1 VRRVH
6 IHFLSEPSKAI
17 DLVVGWVHPQKYLI
31 LGFLGTEYIS
41 GAAMASKSPVVVAG
55 KPSFA
60 KVGLFSATH
69 RGGCCSQFEQIA
81 AMPPP
86 QKVAKPHNSQV
97 KGTDLPKDSAGSSP
111 AADTSPPGN
120 VLSASRSRSTSHG
133 QAHQDVAAI
142 TDGLAKLAATADAPV
157 ERSHNQSSTDPV
169 HVTNGLEEDRSHLSS
184 SSTKPATS
192 SSDTKSMASENT
204 FAMDEKESLRPDDSA
219 SVQAVD
225 EDEPFFVPPTPARP
239 DPQIPPYGSNSGLR
253 RLLPDGPVAVG
264 HATRRF
270 PMTIMSNPP
279 RFGDIIPNVPPEFLP
294 TETADLPFPANET
307 GVESLQQYPAG
318 SIPPDEKLLEAMG
331 TPKDRLL
338 LLQLEEKFLAFIGQ
352 SKYVLCE
359 CHCPWNPYLRCL
371 QRCHT

>member
-1 VRRVH
+1 VRRGH
-6 IHFLSEPSKAI
+6 IHFLFEPSKVI
-17 DLVVGWVHPQKYLI
+17 DLVVGCVTPQKYLI

-60 KVGLFSATH
+60 KVSLFSPTH

-86 QKVAKPHNSQV
+86 QKVAKTPNAQA
-97 KGTDLPKDSAGSSP
+97 KATDLPKDSAGSSP
-111 AADTSPPGN
+111 AADISPPGN

-133 QAHQDVAAI
+133 QALQDVAAI
-142 TDGLAKLAATADAPV
+142 TDGLAKLAAAAETPV
-157 ERSHNQSSTDPV
+157 EHPHNDSSTVPV
-169 HVTNGLEEDRSHLSS
+169 PVTNGSEEDRSHLSS

-239 DPQIPPYGSNSGLR
+239 DPQIPPYGGNSGLR
-253 RLLPDGPVAVG
+253 RLLPDGAVAVG

-279 RFGDIIPNVPPEFLP
+279 RFGDIMPNVPPEFLP
-294 TETADLPFPANET
+294 TETADPPFPANEP
-307 GVESLQQYPAG
+307 GADSLQQYPAG

-338 LLQLEEKFLAFIGQ
+338 LLQLEEKFLAFIAQ
-352 SKYVLCE
+352 SKYVLCDN
-359 CHCPWNPYLRCL
+359 HCPWNPY
-371 QRCHT
+371 